1 MRTQPASQPPGQ
13 PSGQPPTSPIVITS
27 WSRSVFQPALIIANA
42 LALISAPLFVL
53 RRFDAERPWLILLIV
68 CLLVALEGYATTI
81 WLLQP
86 ERRLLNHGR
95 YRAAEALVL
104 LVLLRLVSWG
114 VVGNWPTAQSWIE
127 LLSNPLLLFFDGFF
141 AAALVAVYATWYR
154 TLNMSNVF
162 IRLAPDAAE
171 RHYYAIPRPER
182 IEANQP
188 MPINREA
195 LQNNFAQQFLGG
207 AILVLFCTAIL
218 SIDLATIETIR
229 NPLTEGI
236 GRLRL
241 PPGMLVGLLL
251 YFLTSFLLFS
261 QARLAMMEVR
271 WLLEDVQKSP
281 GIGRVWTRRTALILL
296 VIGLG
301 AAFLPVG
308 STFVF
313 SQMLSWLI
321 YGAMWVITA
330 VFQILAFLILA
341 LLAYLFP
348 NRTPAEPEPLEP
360 MPPFQPQGLPEL
372 TEPVQSDLMQMIL
385 ASAFWA
391 VVIVMTVLAFSF
403 FLRERNIKINS
414 ALFRQVWQVIVAGWR
429 ALWHRVKLQAK
440 EVREVLQTRRQS
452 ALAPKSI
459 SPGWRFVRL
468 NALSPREKVRYFYLS
483 TVRRAGNEGVPRQE
497 SETPTE
503 YAGDLKGAWPETG
516 PEIDGLTEA
525 FLHARYSRQPV
536 TETDIPPIKAQWQ
549 RVKAAIRHRKKA
561 ANPATDEENV

>member
-1 MRTQPASQPPGQ
+1 MRTQPASQPVSQPPGQPSGQ

-261 QARLAMMEVR
+261 QARLTMMEVR

-348 NRTPAEPEPLEP
+348 NRTPAEPEPYRTHASLPAPGFARTHGTCPERSHANDP
-360 MPPFQPQGLPEL
+360 GVGLL
-372 TEPVQSDLMQMIL
+372 GSRHRHDR
-385 ASAFWA
+385 FG
-391 VVIVMTVLAFSF
+391 F
-403 FLRERNIKINS
+403 FLLS
-414 ALFRQVWQVIVAGWR
+414 AGTKHQNQFGSVPSGVAG
-429 ALWHRVKLQAK
+429 HR
-440 EVREVLQTRRQS
+440 RRVARPVAQGQV
-452 ALAPKSI
+452 AGKR
-459 SPGWRFVRL
+459 SPGSAANTPPERL
-468 NALSPREKVRYFYLS
+468 SLQKHQP
-483 TVRRAGNEGVPRQE
+483 
-497 SETPTE
+497 
-503 YAGDLKGAWPETG
+503 
-516 PEIDGLTEA
+516 GL
-525 FLHARYSRQPV
+525 
-536 TETDIPPIKAQWQ
+536 
-549 RVKAAIRHRKKA
+549 AIRAPQRFIAPRKSTLFLPVYSQA
-561 ANPATDEENV
+561 RR